1 MSMMYKHNTTWG
13 GESGMELMCVFKSIN
28 SSINLITALTVLVRG
43 ILSSVKALAEP
54 IPGSTDWVLETRANV
69 YSITEVSIFAFL
81 PTSSSP

>member
-1 MSMMYKHNTTWG
+1 MMCKHNTTWG
-13 GESGMELMCVFKSIN
+13 GGGSGMGLMCVFKSIN